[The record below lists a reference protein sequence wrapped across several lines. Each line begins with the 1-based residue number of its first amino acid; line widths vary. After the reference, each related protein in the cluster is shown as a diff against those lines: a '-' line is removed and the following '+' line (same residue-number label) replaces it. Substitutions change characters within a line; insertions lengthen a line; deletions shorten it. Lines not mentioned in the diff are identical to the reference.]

1 MQIGGGIPLPRV
13 TSQIGKDG
21 TGGAMNLIVL
31 IGAIAVLAGAVV
43 LVLRRLR
50 SRQWDEAACHVTR
63 CPSCDQKVRY
73 FARNAGSAGLCP
85 RCLKRLTLPK
95 TPQPLPG
102 ARQPHRVGERLGA
115 LRRVY

>member
-1 MQIGGGIPLPRV
+1 MQISGGITGPRV
-13 TSQIGKDG
+13 TTPVGENRG
-21 TGGAMNLIVL
+21 EAAMNLLLL
-31 IGAIAVLAGAVV
+31 IGAIGAIGAITVLGF
-43 LVLRRLR
+43 RLLGR
-50 SRQWDEAACHVTR
+50 RQWDEAACQVTR

-102 ARQPHRVGERLGA
+102 PRQPHRVGERVNV
-115 LRRVY
+115 LRRV